1 MATGRFPGWKDLSAL
16 IYCLAFVG
24 GFVIM
29 SLELLGGRLLAPY
42 FGSSIHV
49 WGSIITVFMA
59 SLATG
64 YLLGG
69 RWSLANPSL
78 VRFGVLF
85 LGGAV
90 LLYPLV
96 YFSEPAL
103 VWIFDR
109 IEDPRYGSLA
119 ASCLLFVLPTVM
131 LGMISPYSVRLLVK
145 TTEESGNIAGRL
157 YFVST
162 FGSTLGTLGTSFY
175 FVLWFE
181 IDTILTLLTAS
192 LAPMGILAIAFGAMR
207 R

>member
-1 MATGRFPGWKDLSAL
+1 M
-16 IYCLAFVG
+16 
-24 GFVIM
+24 IM
-29 SLELLGGRLLAPY
+29 SLELLGGRLLAPW

-59 SLATG
+59 SLAAG

-69 RWSLANPSL
+69 RWSLHNPSL
-78 VRFGVLF
+78 ARFGSIF

-96 YFSEPAL
+96 YFSEPAMA
-103 VWIFDR
+103 WIFDR

-119 ASCLLFVLPTVM
+119 ASCLLFVLPTLM
-131 LGMISPYSVRLLVK
+131 LGMISPYAVRLLVR
-145 TTEESGNIAGRL
+145 TTEESGNVAGRL

-192 LAPMGILAIAFGAMR
+192 LAPMGLLAIVAGALR